1 MIEQT
6 KIRGFSQLETDE
18 KRKIIAQAC
27 FNNQHEADYFN
38 EFTLNDK
45 ALQETFEQFSEN
57 TLTNHHLPFGVIPNV
72 RIDDRIYHVPAVIEE
87 SSVIAAAAKAASF
100 WFDRG
105 GFKTIDERFVKN
117 GQVYFSWNNTDKW
130 LETNKNKLFSYL
142 KNATSHLTESM
153 EKRGGGITGFDIKK
167 LTDNN
172 LDAYKLTVYFNTA
185 DSMGA
190 NFINTVLE
198 EIANALPLFAE
209 QHNMNEPEI
218 IMAILSNYTPEN
230 SVTLELSCPV
240 EELTWNSTLPPKQF
254 AEKFVKAMQIA
265 QNDVS
270 RAVTHNKGIMNGTDA
285 VVLATGNDYRATEA
299 AVHAFASE
307 GGQYS
312 SLSKAE
318 ISDGIFRMQLK
329 LPMALGTVGGL
340 TKIHPTASLALKMLN
355 NPTAPELMKI
365 AAAAGLANNFAAV
378 AALVSTGIQHGHM
391 KLHLNNILMSE
402 NATQE
407 QRRLA
412 KKWFANRT
420 VSVQAVRA
428 FLQNHNEMAQ

>member
-1 MIEQT
+1 MIDQT
-6 KIRGFSQLETDE
+6 KIRGFSQLETNE

-27 FNNQHEADYFN
+27 FNNQREADYFN

-72 RIDDRIYHVPAVIEE
+72 RIDDHIYHVPAVIEE
-87 SSVIAAAAKAASF
+87 SSVVAAAAKAASF
-100 WFDRG
+100 WFERG
-105 GFKTIDERFVKN
+105 GFKTIDEQFIKN
-117 GQVYFSWNNTDKW
+117 GQVYFSWNIEDKW
-130 LETNKNKLFSYL
+130 LGANQNKLFSYL
-142 KNATSHLTESM
+142 KNATAHLTERM

-172 LDAYKLTVYFNTA
+172 LDTYKLTAFFNTA

-198 EIANALPLFAE
+198 EIANALSLFAG

-240 EELTWNSTLPPKQF
+240 EELTWDSTLPPKQF

-265 QNDVS
+265 QIDVS

-285 VVLATGNDYRATEA
+285 VVMATGNDYRATEA
-299 AVHAFASE
+299 AVHAFASAK
-307 GGQYS
+307 GQYS
-312 SLSKAE
+312 SLSNAE
-318 ISDGIFRMQLK
+318 ISNGIFRMQLK

-340 TKIHPTASLALKMLN
+340 TKTHPTAALALKMLN

-365 AAAAGLANNFAAV
+365 ATAVGLANNFSAV

-391 KLHLNNILMSE
+391 KLHLSNILMAE
-402 NATQE
+402 NGTQK
-407 QRRLA
+407 QHQLA
-412 KKWFANRT
+412 KRWFASRPI
-420 VSVQAVRA
+420 SVQAVRE
-428 FLQNHNEMAQ
+428 FLRNNNEIS